1 MVTYS
6 KRDPLPRAQF
16 VVTPFEMVEL
26 LRTNDLVYLT
36 FVLHTLGEAGIEH
49 LVLDEYASA
58 VEGSI
63 SAIPRRVVVDEQNI
77 KYAQKLIGN
86 FSLTTSA

>member
-1 MVTYS
+1 MS
-6 KRDPLPRAQF
+6 Q
-16 VVTPFEMVEL
+16 MVEL
-26 LRTNDLVYLT
+26 LRTNDLVFLS
-36 FVLHTLGEAGIEH
+36 FVQHTLNEAGVEH

-63 SAIPRRVVVDEQNI
+63 SAIPRRIVVDERNI

>member
-1 MVTYS
+1 
-6 KRDPLPRAQF
+6 
-16 VVTPFEMVEL
+16 MVEL
-26 LRTNDLVYLT
+26 LRSNDLVFLS
-36 FVLHTLGEAGIEH
+36 FVQHTLNEAGIAH

-63 SAIPRRVVVDEQNI
+63 SAIARRVVVEQHNI

-86 FSLTTSA
+86 FSLTTSE

>member
-1 MVTYS
+1 
-6 KRDPLPRAQF
+6 
-16 VVTPFEMVEL
+16 MVEL
-26 LRTNDLVYLT
+26 LRSNDLVFLS
-36 FVLHTLGEAGIEH
+36 FVQHTLNEAGIDH

-63 SAIPRRVVVDEQNI
+63 SAIPRRVVVERHNI

-86 FSLTTSA
+86 FSLTTSE

>member
-1 MVTYS
+1 MS
-6 KRDPLPRAQF
+6 Q
-16 VVTPFEMVEL
+16 MVEL
-26 LRTNDLVYLT
+26 LRTNDLVFLS
-36 FVLHTLGEAGIEH
+36 FVQHTLNEAGVEH
-49 LVLDEYASA
+49 LVLDEYVSA

-63 SAIPRRVVVDEQNI
+63 NAIPRRIVVDEQNI